1 MMKAILIDDE
11 ELALNYLEHQLLNI
25 GDFQIVGKFTDPMI
39 GKREIEKNEIDIVF
53 LDIQTPKL
61 NGIELAEQ
69 LLEVKPQLQIV
80 FVTAYERYAIKAFEL
95 NALDYV
101 LKPVG
106 KQRLQNTMK
115 RIQSMMEEHT
125 PFSLQK
131 SENLQMSLFQQV
143 TIVDGGQEIL
153 LRWRTAKVQ
162 QLFLYLVQHRGTVVN
177 KTAIIELLWPELEP
191 EKAYHQ
197 LYTAIYHIR
206 KTLAPF
212 SKHFQISN
220 TSEGYKVRLEQTIL
234 DVDQFELFVR
244 SDLSLS
250 AETIGEYEQAIALY
264 KGDYLQ
270 EHNYIWAES
279 ERQRLQLQWVQTAV
293 KVVDWYYANDEWDK
307 AIMLC
312 LDICH
317 RYPLEEEAYFF
328 LMKIFADMGRH
339 SSVHKQYDQ
348 LTSVLWNELQEQP
361 NPAITEWYRL
371 WKQKNKE

>member
-1 MMKAILIDDE
+1 MKAILIDDE
-11 ELALNYLEHQLLNI
+11 QLALNYLEHQLVHVADVEI
-25 GDFQIVGKFTDPMI
+25 IGKFTDPI
-39 GKREIEKNEIDIVF
+39 VGKRAIEKNEIDIVF
-53 LDIQTPKL
+53 LDIHIPKL

-106 KQRLQNTMK
+106 KIRLRTTMK
-115 RIQSMMEEHT
+115 RIQSRLEEHAAL
-125 PFSLQK
+125 SLQK
-131 SENLQMSLFQQV
+131 SEKLHMSLFQQV
-143 TIVDGGQEIL
+143 TIVDGGQEIP

-162 QLFLYLVQHRGTVVN
+162 QLFLYLVQHRGSVVN

-212 SKHFQISN
+212 VKYFRITN
-220 TSEGYKVRLEQTIL
+220 TSEGYLLKLEQIIL
-234 DVDQFELFVR
+234 DVDQFEQFFR
-244 SDLSLS
+244 SDVVLS
-250 AETIGEYEQAIALY
+250 AETIGEYEQAIALC

-270 EHNYIWAES
+270 EHNYVWAES
-279 ERQRLQLQWVQTAV
+279 ERQRLQLQWVQTAL
-293 KVVDWYYANDEWDK
+293 KMVDWYYANEEWDK
-307 AIMLC
+307 AMTLG
-312 LDICH
+312 LDICQ
-317 RYPLEEEAYFF
+317 RYPLEEEAYFY

-339 SSVHKQYDQ
+339 TSVHSQYDQ
-348 LTSVLWNELQEQP
+348 LKNVLQTELQEHP
-361 NPAITEWYRL
+361 NPTITEWYQQ
-371 WKQKNKE
+371 WQQKNKE

>member
-1 MMKAILIDDE
+1 MKAILIDDE

-25 GDFQIVGKFTDPMI
+25 GDFEIVGKFTDPMI

-115 RIQSMMEEHT
+115 RIQSMMEEHKT
-125 PFSLQK
+125 FSPQK

-143 TIVDGGQEIL
+143 TFVDGGQEIP

-162 QLFLYLVQHRGTVVN
+162 QLFLYLVQHRGTTVN

-191 EKAYHQ
+191 EKAHHQ

-212 SKHFQISN
+212 SEYFQISN
-220 TSEGYKVRLEQTIL
+220 TSEGYKVKLEQTIL
-234 DVDQFELFVR
+234 DVDQFERFFR

-250 AETIGEYEQAIALY
+250 AETIDEYEQAMALC

-293 KVVDWYYANDEWDK
+293 KMVDWYYANDEWDK
-307 AIMLC
+307 AITLC
-312 LDICH
+312 LDICQ

-328 LMKIFADMGRH
+328 LMKIFADMDRH

-361 NPAITEWYRL
+361 NPAITEWYQL